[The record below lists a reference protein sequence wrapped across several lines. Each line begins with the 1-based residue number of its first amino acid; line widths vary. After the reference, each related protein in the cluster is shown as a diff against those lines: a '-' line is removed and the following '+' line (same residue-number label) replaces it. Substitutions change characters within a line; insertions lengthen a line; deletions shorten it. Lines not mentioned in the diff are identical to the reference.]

1 MEFET
6 IKLDPDDARVIKG
19 ILQDAYRDMG
29 SAATRVSGIGDIV
42 HSAYRGSGTGQAV
55 ENYGALGKSG
65 QALKDILEKL
75 ETDFGIV
82 INEAEEMDLQSQG
95 VVGGVN
101 INAISPDAGVVAG
114 I

>member
-19 ILQDAYRDMG
+19 ILQTAYRDMG
-29 SAATRVSGIGDIV
+29 TAARQIAGMGSMV
-42 HSAYRGSGTGQAV
+42 HEAYRGSGTGQAV
-55 ENYGALGKSG
+55 ENYGDLGKSG
-65 QALKDILEKL
+65 DALKAILEQL

-82 INEAEEMDLQSQG
+82 ITEAEETDLQSQG
-95 VVGGVN
+95 VVNGVN